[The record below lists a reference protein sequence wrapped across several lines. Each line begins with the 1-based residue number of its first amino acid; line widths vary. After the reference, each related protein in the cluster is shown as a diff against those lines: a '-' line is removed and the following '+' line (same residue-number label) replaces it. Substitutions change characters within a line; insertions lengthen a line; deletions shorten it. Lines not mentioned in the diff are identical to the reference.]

1 MTVIFQECFIY
12 ITTMFKVRIQSTSS
26 EKWKVTICK
35 KQTVVFLQALQGSGK
50 TTIARSLCQNKPTW
64 AFIEQDQF
72 NGDTR
77 KCQEALEE
85 LLESGTEVVI
95 ISRCNMNL
103 QHYRKYLELVL
114 GYGDVVFINLT
125 DDRGETK
132 TRLTLA
138 RSIAGILSRS
148 DSTEEV
154 VFGSEI
160 IPLDDAVKYTEQ
172 NMKFRSTHPKA
183 FNVPI
188 FEHNEEIDSQLR
200 EHGNI
205 QEFVKDNVQEIMAL
219 SRPLDEIV
227 QKITTFLNDVPK
239 EHLVTKKDYKEQ
251 LLKKTFLIS
260 FNLEKRD
267 KKSLMNYA
275 KKYGEGDFK
284 CEHITQMFMSRG
296 IKYDVDKLSFPEETA
311 HMVIDGLVINR
322 ENGMSAFHV
331 KSIKSSSGD
340 PIFIHTDCPHVTA
353 CVPKGCSPKDSL
365 DFVAKRDD
373 SVEFIP
379 YEAVFQATCKYMTRK

>member
-1 MTVIFQECFIY
+1 MYKIKLSQKFG
-12 ITTMFKVRIQSTSS
+12 
-26 EKWKVTICK
+26 KWNVTIRK
-35 KQTVVFLQALQGSGK
+35 RQFVVFLQSLQGSGK
-50 TTIARSLCQNKPTW
+50 TTIAHLLCENNPKCK
-64 AFIEQDQF
+64 FIEQDQF
-72 NGDTR
+72 NGDSI
-77 KCQEALEE
+77 KCQEALKI
-85 LLESGTEVVI
+85 LLESGTEVVV

-103 QHYRKYLELVL
+103 QHYKKYLELVL
-114 GYGDVVFINLT
+114 EYGDAVFINLT
-125 DDRGETK
+125 DDRGDTK

-154 VFGSEI
+154 VFGSEL

-183 FNVPI
+183 LNVPI

-267 KKSLMNYA
+267 KKNLINFA
-275 KKYGEGDFK
+275 KKYGVGDFK
-284 CEHITQMFMSRG
+284 CEHITQIFLSRG
-296 IKYDVDKLSFPEETA
+296 IKYNVDKLSFPEETA
-311 HMVIDGLVINR
+311 HVVIDGLVINR

-331 KSIKSSSGD
+331 KSIKSPSGD

-353 CVPKGCSPKDSL
+353 CVPKGCSPKESL
-365 DFVAKRDD
+365 DFVDKRDNL
-373 SVEFIP
+373 VEFIP
-379 YEAVFQATCKYMTRK
+379 YEAVFQASCKYMTRK

>member
-1 MTVIFQECFIY
+1 
-12 ITTMFKVRIQSTSS
+12 MFKVQIEHISG
-26 EKWKVTICK
+26 KWKVSIRK

-50 TTIARSLCQNKPTW
+50 TTIARSVCKNNLNW
-64 AFIEQDQF
+64 EFVEQDQF

-77 KCQEALEE
+77 KCQEALKK
-85 LLESGTEVVI
+85 LLESETEVVI

-103 QHYRKYLELVL
+103 QHYRKYLELAL
-114 GYGDVVFINLT
+114 EYGDTVFINLT
-125 DDRGETK
+125 DDRCETK

-148 DSTEEV
+148 ESMEEV

-160 IPLDDAVKYTEQ
+160 IPLDNAVKYTEQ

-183 FNVPI
+183 LNVAI

-200 EHGNI
+200 GHGNI

-219 SRPLDEIV
+219 SRHLDEIV
-227 QKITTFLNDVPK
+227 QDITTFLNDIPK
-239 EHLVTKKDYKEQ
+239 EHIVTKNDYKEQ
-251 LLKKTFLIS
+251 LLKKTYLIS

-275 KKYGEGDFK
+275 KKYGDGDFK
-284 CEHITQMFMSRG
+284 CEHVTQIYMFRG
-296 IKYDVDKLSFPEETA
+296 IKYDVDELSFPEETA
-311 HMVIDGLVINR
+311 HVVIDGLVINR

-331 KSIKSSSGD
+331 KSINSSSGD
-340 PIFIHTDCPHVTA
+340 PIFIYTNCPHVTA
-353 CVPKGCSPKDSL
+353 CVPKGCSPKESL
-365 DFVAKRDD
+365 DFVAKRDE

-379 YEAVFQATCKYMTRK
+379 YEASLKATCKYMTRK

>member
-1 MTVIFQECFIY
+1 MYKIKLSQN
-12 ITTMFKVRIQSTSS
+12 SG
-26 EKWKVTICK
+26 KWKVNIRK
-35 KQTVVFLQALQGSGK
+35 RQTVVFLQALQGSGK
-50 TTIARSLCQNKPTW
+50 TTIARTLCENKPTW

-77 KCQEALEE
+77 KCQEALEK
-85 LLESGTEVVI
+85 LLESGTEVII

-103 QHYRKYLELVL
+103 QHYKKYLELVL
-114 GYGDVVFINLT
+114 GYCDSVFINLT
-125 DDRGETK
+125 DNKGQTK
-132 TRLTLA
+132 SKLTLA

-148 DSTEEV
+148 ESTEQV
-154 VFGSEI
+154 VFGSEL

-183 FNVPI
+183 LNVSV
-188 FEHNEEIDSQLR
+188 FEHNEDIDSQLR
-200 EHGNI
+200 KHGDI
-205 QEFVKDNVQEIMAL
+205 QNFVKDNVQEIMGL

-227 QKITTFLNDVPK
+227 EEINAFLNDIPK
-239 EHLVTKKDYKEQ
+239 EHFVTRNNYKEQ

-260 FNLEKRD
+260 FNLEKCD

-275 KKYGEGDFK
+275 KKHCDGDFK
-284 CEHITQMFMSRG
+284 CEHITQIFLSRG

-311 HMVIDGLVINR
+311 HVVIDGLVINR
-322 ENGMSAFHV
+322 ENRMSAFHV

-353 CVPKGCSPKDSL
+353 CVPKGCSPKESL
-365 DFVAKRDD
+365 DFVAKRDE

-379 YEAVFQATCKYMTRK
+379 YEASLKATCKYMIRK

>member
-1 MTVIFQECFIY
+1 
-12 ITTMFKVRIQSTSS
+12 MFKVHIEPSSGKWNVRIRKRQVS
-26 EKWKVTICK
+26 
-35 KQTVVFLQALQGSGK
+35 VFLQALQGSGK
-50 TTIARSLCQNKPTW
+50 TTIARSVCKNNPNW
-64 AFIEQDQF
+64 EFVEQDQF
-72 NGDTR
+72 NGNTR
-77 KCQEALEE
+77 KCQEALKK

-103 QHYRKYLELVL
+103 QHYKKYLELVL
-114 GYGDVVFINLT
+114 EYGDAVFINLT

-148 DSTEEV
+148 ESMEEV

-160 IPLDDAVKYTEQ
+160 IPLDDAVKVTEK

-183 FNVPI
+183 LNVPV

-200 EHGNI
+200 GRGNI
-205 QEFVKDNVQEIMAL
+205 QEFVKDNVQKIMAL

-227 QKITTFLNDVPK
+227 QMITTFLNDIPN
-239 EHLVTKKDYKEQ
+239 EHLVTKNDYKEQ
-251 LLKKTFLIS
+251 LLKKTYLIL

-267 KKSLMNYA
+267 KKGLMNYA

-284 CEHITQMFMSRG
+284 CEHVTQMKMSRG
-296 IKYDVDKLSFPEETA
+296 IKYDIDELSFPGETA
-311 HMVIDGLVINR
+311 QVVIDGLVINR
-322 ENGMSAFHV
+322 ENGMSSFHV

-340 PIFIHTDCPHVTA
+340 PIFIYTDCPHVTA
-353 CVPKGCSPKDSL
+353 CVPKGCSPKESV
-365 DFVAKRDD
+365 DFVAKRDE
-373 SVEFIP
+373 SVEFIS
-379 YEAVFQATCKYMTRK
+379 YEACFQATCKYMTRK